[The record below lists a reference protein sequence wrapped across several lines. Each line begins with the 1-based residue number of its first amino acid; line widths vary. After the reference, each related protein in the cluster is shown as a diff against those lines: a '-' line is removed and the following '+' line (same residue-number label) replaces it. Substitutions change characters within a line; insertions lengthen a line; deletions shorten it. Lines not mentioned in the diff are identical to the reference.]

1 MRRLFDVTSLL
12 VNSNDEEVHR
22 TRGESWESRTKDEF
36 ESRKEKAKEM
46 FRNRRPETDIFRV
59 AQIVKLPV
67 MVVREVEAEYLEEIK
82 RKGGNE

>member
-22 TRGESWESRTKDEF
+22 TRGESWESRTKGEF

-46 FRNRRPETDIFRV
+46 LRNRRPETDIFRV
-59 AQIVKLPV
+59 SQIVKLPV
-67 MVVREVEAEYLEEIK
+67 MVVREIEAEYLEEIK
-82 RKGGNE
+82 REGGNE